1 MDWKCNNRKKLVI
14 IRDELSLKKCDLR
27 QVDFPSVTICSPGM
41 STDNLESGFY
51 KLFFA
56 FLAANNVTI
65 NLSPYSAATILS
77 KVWVFYFE
85 CFQLNFIFKST
96 FIQKLITF

>member
-1 MDWKCNNRKKLVI
+1 
-14 IRDELSLKKCDLR
+14 
-27 QVDFPSVTICSPGM
+27 M

-65 NLSPYSAATILS
+65 NLSPYNAATILS
-77 KVWVFYFE
+77 KV
-85 CFQLNFIFKST
+85 
-96 FIQKLITF
+96 